1 MVLDN
6 ERGKGCAQREKG
18 QRMMMM
24 MMKQM
29 PRTLSHVI
37 DVHHRVRRKL
47 NIARRHIN
55 IYIYT
60 PGRAMLM
67 RLSFFSPLIAGNR
80 GARFVFASLSSIAI
94 SFSSSSS
101 FSSFL
106 FFFFS
111 TQRTTPRVIHCDG
124 TPLPLVFRSSLNKQ
138 APIKVPGVYSTSGS
152 RDHQSRRIC
161 EAL

>member
-1 MVLDN
+1 MDLDN
-6 ERGKGCAQREKG
+6 EKGKGCAQREKG
-18 QRMMMM
+18 QGMMM

-55 IYIYT
+55 IYT
-60 PGRAMLM
+60 PGLRCVDATII
-67 RLSFFSPLIAGNR
+67 FSPLIAGNR

-106 FFFFS
+106 FFFHATHNTARDPLRRHAVATGISELAEQTSADKS
-111 TQRTTPRVIHCDG
+111 TGGIQYIW
-124 TPLPLVFRSSLNKQ
+124 K
-138 APIKVPGVYSTSGS
+138 
-152 RDHQSRRIC
+152 
-161 EAL
+161 